1 VVYWVR
7 NDCKSGNKQGMPR
20 SIWNGTI
27 TFGLIAVPI
36 KVHSATEDRSV
47 HFHQVH
53 AAEGA
58 QIKQKRICSKEHK
71 EVPFKEVAR
80 GYELRGGKYV
90 LLSKEE
96 IDAAAGERS
105 HLIELEEFVG
115 ADEIDPVFY
124 DRTYYLGPGDDG
136 QDAYRLMHDALER
149 TERVGIGRWV
159 FHNREYLA
167 AVRAFDKALALHT
180 MLFADE
186 LVDAAELELP
196 KPSRAP
202 SKREIEMAG
211 QLVESL
217 HEDFDPDGFQD
228 SYRERVLELIKTKAA
243 GKEPELPEPEEREEA
258 PDLAA
263 ALEASLGASGNGRRS
278 TKRRKSKAKR

>member
-1 VVYWVR
+1 
-7 NDCKSGNKQGMPR
+7 MAR

-36 KVHSATEDRSV
+36 KVHSATEDKGV

-53 AAEGA
+53 AADGA
-58 QIKQKRICSKEHK
+58 RIKQKRICSKEHK
-71 EVPFKEVAR
+71 EVPYKQVAR

-115 ADEIDPVFY
+115 ADQIDPVFY

-136 QDAYRLMHDALER
+136 QDAYRLMHDALDR

-167 AVRAFDKALALHT
+167 AVRALHEALALHT
-180 MLFADE
+180 MRFADE
-186 LVDAAELELP
+186 LVDAGELELP

-202 SKREIEMAG
+202 SKREVEMAG

-217 HEDFDPDGFQD
+217 YEDFDPSAFHD
-228 SYRERVLELIKTKAA
+228 SYRERVLQLVETKAS

-258 PDLAA
+258 PDLTA
-263 ALEASLGASGNGRRS
+263 ALEASLGATGNGDRRS
-278 TKRRKSKAKR
+278 TKRRKSKAKS